1 MPTEVFVIASPGYGA
16 RMSDQSNRPQ
26 TGDPQDIV
34 GLDEASE
41 LLGVPVEQVRAMAD
55 QGLITRHDTD
65 NGPGYQ
71 RAELIAA
78 RDLGG

>member
-1 MPTEVFVIASPGYGA
+1 MT
-16 RMSDQSNRPQ
+16 DQSNQQQ
-26 TGDPQDIV
+26 TGDPEELL
-34 GLDEASE
+34 GLDAASE

-55 QGLITRHDTD
+55 QGVITRHDRD
-65 NGPGYQ
+65 EGPGFQ

>member
-1 MPTEVFVIASPGYGA
+1 
-16 RMSDQSNRPQ
+16 MSQQPHTPQ
-26 TGDPQDIV
+26 AGDPEELL
-34 GLDEASE
+34 GLDAASE

-55 QGLITRHDTD
+55 QGIITQRESGD
-65 NGPGYQ
+65 GPGFQ

>member
-1 MPTEVFVIASPGYGA
+1 MTQE
-16 RMSDQSNRPQ
+16 SNEPQ
-26 TGDPQDIV
+26 TGDPEELL
-34 GLDEASE
+34 GLDAASE

-55 QGLITRHDTD
+55 QGLITRHDHD
-65 NGPGYQ
+65 GGPGFQ

>member
-1 MPTEVFVIASPGYGA
+1 
-16 RMSDQSNRPQ
+16 MSRQTNDPQ
-26 TGDPQDIV
+26 AGDPEELL
-34 GLDEASE
+34 GLDAASE

-55 QGLITRHDTD
+55 QGVITQHDSD
-65 NGPGYQ
+65 GGPGFQ

>member
-1 MPTEVFVIASPGYGA
+1 VIGRPGYGTT
-16 RMSDQSNRPQ
+16 MTDQSNPPQ
-26 TGDPQDIV
+26 TGDPKDLL

-41 LLGVPVEQVRAMAD
+41 LLGVQVEQVRAMAD

-65 NGPGYQ
+65 DGPAFQ

-78 RDLGG
+78 RDVGG

>member
-1 MPTEVFVIASPGYGA
+1 MT
-16 RMSDQSNRPQ
+16 DQSNSPQ
-26 TGDPQDIV
+26 TGDPKDLL
-34 GLDEASE
+34 GLDQASE

-65 NGPGYQ
+65 EGPGFQ

-78 RDLGG
+78 RDVGG

>member
-1 MPTEVFVIASPGYGA
+1 MIGPPGYGA
-16 RMSDQSNRPQ
+16 TMSDQSNRPQ
-26 TGDPQDIV
+26 TGDPHDIL

-55 QGLITRHDTD
+55 QGLITSQDTD
-65 NGPGYQ
+65 DGPGFQ

>member
-1 MPTEVFVIASPGYGA
+1 MIAPPGYGPT
-16 RMSDQSNRPQ
+16 MTEQSNRPQ
-26 TGDPQDIV
+26 TGDPQELL

-65 NGPGYQ
+65 NGPGFQ

>member
-1 MPTEVFVIASPGYGA
+1 MSQQPNSTQSSSPQA
-16 RMSDQSNRPQ
+16 
-26 TGDPQDIV
+26 GDPGELL
-34 GLDEASE
+34 GLDAASE

-55 QGLITRHDTD
+55 QGIITTHDNGD
-65 NGPGYQ
+65 GPGYQ

>member
-1 MPTEVFVIASPGYGA
+1 MIGRAGYGA
-16 RMSDQSNRPQ
+16 PMSQQSKPPQ
-26 TGDPQDIV
+26 TGDPDQIL
-34 GLDEASE
+34 GLDAASE

-55 QGLITRHDTD
+55 QGVITKHDTGD
-65 NGPGYQ
+65 GPGFR

>member
-1 MPTEVFVIASPGYGA
+1 
-16 RMSDQSNRPQ
+16 MSQQSNPPH
-26 TGDPQDIV
+26 TGDPEELL
-34 GLDEASE
+34 GLDAASE

-55 QGLITRHDTD
+55 QGIITQHDSGD
-65 NGPGYQ
+65 GPGFQ